1 LVNTLYLRD
10 IISIQDL
17 EREDLERIF
26 KVTDRIESLEIKELQ
41 TIAEGKT
48 LGTMFFEPSTRTR
61 LSFEAAMNLLGGNV
75 LGFSEARNTSVEK
88 GETLADTVRMIDCYS
103 DAIVLRHPS
112 EGAARYA
119 AEIASKPV
127 ISGGS
132 GTEEHPTQAIV
143 DLYTIVKEKRKIDGL
158 KIAIVGDLKYGRTVY
173 SLLYALAKFNPHI
186 YLVSPVELKIREDPL
201 LELGGKLRLS
211 QHTNIEEVIGDV
223 DVLYV
228 TRIQKER
235 FPDAHD
241 YERVRGSYIVD
252 LPLLEK
258 GKENL
263 IVMHPLPRLDEIAT
277 EVDKSKNAKYFVQ
290 ASRARTVRA
299 ALLTLILSEQPPY

>member
-1 LVNTLYLRD
+1 MVNTLYPRD